1 MIKKSNNSFIIQ
13 KGIFMGG
20 ILGKYKKCRI
30 IKGKG
35 KQKSTLHNA
44 KKIIGLKWVFR
55 NKKSE
60 PEKDWL

>member
-44 KKIIGLKWVFR
+44 KKIMGLK
-55 NKKSE
+55 
-60 PEKDWL
+60 